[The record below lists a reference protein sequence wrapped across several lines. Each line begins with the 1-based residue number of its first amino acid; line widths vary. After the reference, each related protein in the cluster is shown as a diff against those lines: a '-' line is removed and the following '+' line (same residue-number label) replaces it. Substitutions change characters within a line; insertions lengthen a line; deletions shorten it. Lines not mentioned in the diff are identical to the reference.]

1 MRYSGLVSITSTYPE
16 VLFMNESS
24 LAATIDKLA
33 KRKAEDFI
41 SQVKTVVEQSL
52 KDAWR
57 AKVAGGSEWLGAD
70 IKAVLIAYAQ
80 SIGIGD
86 YKAPAPSEELVNLC
100 RATVLN
106 DILSGLPKL
115 RELAMMQAD
124 ESPE

>member
-1 MRYSGLVSITSTYPE
+1 
-16 VLFMNESS
+16 MNESS

-41 SQVKTVVEQSL
+41 SQVKTVVEQPL
-52 KDAWR
+52 KDLWR
-57 AKVAGGSEWLGAD
+57 AKVAGGREWLGED
-70 IKAVLIAYAQ
+70 IKSVLIAYAQ
-80 SIGIGD
+80 SIGSGD

-106 DILSGLPKL
+106 DLLSGLPKL

>member
-1 MRYSGLVSITSTYPE
+1 
-16 VLFMNESS
+16 MNESS

-80 SIGIGD
+80 SIGIGTRD
-86 YKAPAPSEELVNLC
+86 YVGKSYRLPYKAPAPSEELVNLC